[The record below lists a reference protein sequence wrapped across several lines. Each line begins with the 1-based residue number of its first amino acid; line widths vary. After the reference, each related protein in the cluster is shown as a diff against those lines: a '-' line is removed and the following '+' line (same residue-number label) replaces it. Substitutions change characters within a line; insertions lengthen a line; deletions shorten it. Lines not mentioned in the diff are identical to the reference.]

1 MSNEVFNPYAGNLLI
16 DKLPPIPDAQTILE
30 HQNSLPQIP
39 DNIVEYPSEIR
50 LHYLQDLWDKFWI
63 PSHTGSRVAES
74 IDLMIRHGYKCR
86 NVSDPKTWSIIFGSP
101 SAPKVVSNNSSIAGS
116 LVGIPGVGKSKLIAK
131 ALSYYPQVIK
141 HTNFPN
147 ILNEHY
153 QMVWQSVEVPGS
165 GKSADFALELMRKWD
180 ESLRAQGNS
189 IQLKFE
195 RTIASSN
202 RDGGTM
208 FDEWLQ
214 AAKSHF
220 LGLLHLDEVQ
230 NFFDIPSLKQRQ
242 MAIKNEKIAPKIK
255 DDKLLK
261 NILNL
266 TNSGLPILISGTP
279 DGINFI
285 TSRLSTSQRIST
297 FGYNELLR
305 YESPDDREYQV
316 FLNQLMKY
324 QYVKT
329 PLMDTDGLAGL
340 LLQLTGGIKRLIIS
354 LWIEAHKCAY
364 TRAQDNLL
372 LEDFI
377 TAERI
382 NFKIIRPAIHAIES
396 GNPKFITQYLDL
408 LQKA

>member
-1 MSNEVFNPYAGNLLI
+1 MFNSAPNPYAGNLLI
-16 DKLPPIPDAQTILE
+16 DKLPPIPNKLTILN
-30 HQNSLPQIP
+30 HHKSLPIIP
-39 DNIVEYPSEIR
+39 INILEYPYEIR
-50 LHYLQDLWDKFWI
+50 LHYLQDLWDSFWI
-63 PSHTGSRVAES
+63 PSHIGSRVAES

-86 NVSDPKTWSIIFGSP
+86 NVSDPKTWAIIFGSP
-101 SAPKVVSNNSSIAGS
+101 SAPKVMIINSTIAS
-116 LVGIPGVGKSKLIAK
+116 ALVGIPGVGKSKLIAII
-131 ALSYYPQVIK
+131 LSYYPQIIK
-141 HTNFPN
+141 HINFPN

-165 GKSADFALELMRKWD
+165 GKSADFSLELMRKWD
-180 ESLRAQGNS
+180 ESLKVYDDS
-189 IQLKFE
+189 IPLKFTK
-195 RTIASSN
+195 TIASSK

-242 MAIKNEKIAPKIK
+242 MAKKTGKIEPKIK

-266 TNSGLPILISGTP
+266 TNSGIPILISGTP
-279 DGINFI
+279 DGIDFI
-285 TSRLSTSQRIST
+285 TKRFSTSQRLST
-297 FGYNELLR
+297 FGYNELMR
-305 YESPDDREYQV
+305 YESKDDREYQI

-324 QYVKT
+324 QYVKN
-329 PLMDTDGLAGL
+329 PLTNVDDLASL

-364 TRAQDNLL
+364 SREQDNLL
-372 LEDFI
+372 LEDFKA
-377 TAERI
+377 AEQI
-382 NFKIIRPAIHAIES
+382 NFKIIRPAIHAIQS
-396 GNPKFITQYLDL
+396 GNPKLIAEYMDL
-408 LQKA
+408 LHKA